1 MKKNIFAFIIAASLG
16 FMSCEDFIE
25 HEKRGVQDLDNYF
38 KTDTECRD
46 FVIDLYKRALLNN
59 DWQPIAHTR
68 ITNETATDDA
78 WMGNTGQSTDGF
90 SPASEYLITPN
101 RMGYL
106 TDLFKERYKNI
117 MACNIAINSIP
128 EAPISEDKKKSTD
141 SNSSRVAVS
150 IFSFRFSSLYFSPL
164 VLKNFRIGS
173 PLAGIHAESSCAVG
187 FCSVMSRAST
197 SMPFA
202 RSHLAALMQVPHFG

>member
-78 WMGNTGQSTDGF
+78 WMGNPDNLLMDSVQLRNT
-90 SPASEYLITPN
+90 LITPHSELTMPVITMEN
-101 RMGYL
+101 R
-106 TDLFKERYKNI
+106 R
-117 MACNIAINSIP
+117 
-128 EAPISEDKKKSTD
+128 
-141 SNSSRVAVS
+141 
-150 IFSFRFSSLYFSPL
+150 
-164 VLKNFRIGS
+164 
-173 PLAGIHAESSCAVG
+173 
-187 FCSVMSRAST
+187 
-197 SMPFA
+197 
-202 RSHLAALMQVPHFG
+202 

>member
-128 EAPISEDKKKSTD
+128 EAPISEDKKKSYVGEALFCRAYNYLD
-141 SNSSRVAVS
+141 LVGNFGGV
-150 IFSFRFSSLYFSPL
+150 PL
-164 VLKNFRIGS
+164 D
-173 PLAGIHAESSCAVG
+173 
-187 FCSVMSRAST
+187 T
-197 SMPFA
+197 
-202 RSHLAALMQVPHFG
+202 

>member
-68 ITNETATDDA
+68 ITNETATDDHS
-78 WMGNTGQSTDGF
+78 Q
-90 SPASEYLITPN
+90 
-101 RMGYL
+101 
-106 TDLFKERYKNI
+106 
-117 MACNIAINSIP
+117 
-128 EAPISEDKKKSTD
+128 
-141 SNSSRVAVS
+141 
-150 IFSFRFSSLYFSPL
+150 
-164 VLKNFRIGS
+164 
-173 PLAGIHAESSCAVG
+173 
-187 FCSVMSRAST
+187 
-197 SMPFA
+197 
-202 RSHLAALMQVPHFG
+202 